1 MKGHKIIKS
10 NSYLIL
16 YLNCKIEVHSTINHR
31 KEMVPNGQSMLD
43 LRYSVRLYAKVFR
56 SYLLMRTYI
65 SNALHPALVITQ
77 KRHILK

>member
-1 MKGHKIIKS
+1 
-10 NSYLIL
+10 
-16 YLNCKIEVHSTINHR
+16 
-31 KEMVPNGQSMLD
+31 MVPNGQSMLD